1 MTSRKRSSNTSR
13 LLSLVLRHKPET
25 INLTLDEA
33 GWAEVDHLLQRL
45 EAHGHPTDHESL
57 KEMVKTNNKQRFAFN
72 DDMTK
77 IRANQGHSIDIDH
90 GYMPVEPPEILY
102 HGTAEKSVQSILTSG
117 LEKRNRHHVHL
128 SEVLETAISVGKR
141 HGAPV
146 ILEVKA
152 RLMYQQGYEFYCS
165 ENQVWL
171 TEEVPAEFL
180 AVLDSDV

>member
-1 MTSRKRSSNTSR
+1 MKYRKQAGSR

-25 INLTLDEA
+25 INLRLDEA
-33 GWAEVDHLLQRL
+33 GWADVDHLLQQL
-45 EAHGHPTDHESL
+45 EAHGHSTDMESL

-72 DDMTK
+72 EDMTK
-77 IRANQGHSIDIDH
+77 IRANQGHSIKVDH
-90 GYMPVEPPEILY
+90 GYAPVTPPEVLY

-117 LEKRNRHHVHL
+117 LEKRSRHHVHL

-141 HGAPV
+141 HGSPV

-152 RLMYQQGYEFYCS
+152 RLMYEKGYEFFCS

-171 TEEVPAEFL
+171 TEMVPVEFL
-180 AVLDSDV
+180 KVVDAD